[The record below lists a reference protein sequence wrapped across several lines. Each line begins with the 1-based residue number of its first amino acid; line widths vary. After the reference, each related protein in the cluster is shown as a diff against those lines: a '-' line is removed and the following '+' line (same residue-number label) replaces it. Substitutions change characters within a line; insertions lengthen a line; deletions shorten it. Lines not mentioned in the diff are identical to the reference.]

1 MKLSK
6 IKKHILKLNGENGW
20 KKFKEY
26 YGYKVYMSNEEE
38 QLKRIKENP
47 FTIRFI
53 KNPSE
58 EMQLWAVRKEELTIG
73 YIDNPSEEIQLEAIE
88 QNGLMIKYIDNPSE
102 TVQLIAVRENIKA
115 IEYIKNPTDAVLE
128 YILHKDY
135 NELQEVIK
143 LIENDLKEEIE
154 NEV

>member
-73 YIDNPSEEIQLEAIE
+73 YIDNPSE
-88 QNGLMIKYIDNPSE
+88 